1 MSFYGRELC
10 DGHFCPSYHYI
21 SGEEKRALVEIIDD
35 WYLFGL
41 AVTDI
46 DLVKEYFRLVSEA
59 VGEMPSHR
67 RFRDPRLRDIA
78 LRFFRLKVDW
88 PYRSPDTNR
97 FGKYYFDGSQYM
109 IRYIDYE
116 SLGCEKSR
124 FDRIFMSLSSV
135 FQNREALREAEKIIE
150 GNLRE
155 FIGVYT
161 GKH

>member
-1 MSFYGRELC
+1 
-10 DGHFCPSYHYI
+10 
-21 SGEEKRALVEIIDD
+21 
-35 WYLFGL
+35 
-41 AVTDI
+41 
-46 DLVKEYFRLVSEA
+46 
-59 VGEMPSHR
+59 MPSHR

-88 PYRSPDTNR
+88 PFRSPDTNR

-124 FDRIFMSLSSV
+124 FDRIFMSLSS
-135 FQNREALREAEKIIE
+135 FFRDREALRKAEEIIDE
-150 GNLRE
+150 NVRAFLGA
-155 FIGVYT
+155 YS